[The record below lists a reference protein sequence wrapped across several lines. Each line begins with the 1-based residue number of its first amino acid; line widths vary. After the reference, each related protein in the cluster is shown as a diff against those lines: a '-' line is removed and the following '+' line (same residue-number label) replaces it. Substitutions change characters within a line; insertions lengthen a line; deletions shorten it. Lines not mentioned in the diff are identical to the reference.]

1 MADTS
6 RMKVTAK
13 TFTLKEIASGY
24 QEDAVT
30 NSVVGMDGRLD
41 IRPKYQREF
50 RYPKIN
56 RIN

>member
-13 TFTLKEIASGY
+13 TFTLKEIASRY

-41 IRPKYQREF
+41 IRPKYQREES
-50 RYPKIN
+50 PQ
-56 RIN
+56 